1 MTSEETLVL
10 SAGNSPLV
18 PPVRSSTRKVKKEV
32 MEWSVSLQQAPQRHR
47 NPRKTNLE
55 LVLPG
60 TKVLPE
66 VASPSLGHS
75 EEGRKLQ
82 RIVRGTWTDLLLKM
96 GI

>member
-10 SAGNSPLV
+10 SAGNSPLA

-32 MEWSVSLQQAPQRHR
+32 MESSVGLQQAPQGLR
-47 NPRKTNLE
+47 NPRKIDLE

-75 EEGRKLQ
+75 WVTQRREGSS
-82 RIVRGTWTDLLLKM
+82 RGLLGHM
-96 GI
+96 D